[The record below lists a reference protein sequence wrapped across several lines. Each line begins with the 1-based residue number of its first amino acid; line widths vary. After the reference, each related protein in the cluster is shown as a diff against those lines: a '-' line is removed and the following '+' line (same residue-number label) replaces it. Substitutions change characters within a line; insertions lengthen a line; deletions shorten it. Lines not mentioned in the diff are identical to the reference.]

1 MCYVVSLLGYD
12 AIGCSH
18 GVFQAAATSLF
29 APYHRGIRYLVRS
42 TYDTLPGGR
51 GASARCASTR
61 RSLRAGLLGNLGAP
75 LTTATRAPTSSRV
88 RNDSSTVQP
97 CASAAVQ
104 PRARPCGGTTAPKP
118 CSPQATSVHKKNKNK
133 RDILRR
139 TAMHASHRRELLVPR
154 ERRRPVESQR
164 ASSYT
169 PREFMAVQKRRFF
182 VLPMPSHRRP

>member
-1 MCYVVSLLGYD
+1 MVPL
-12 AIGCSH
+12 
-18 GVFQAAATSLF
+18 QT
-29 APYHRGIRYLVRS
+29 PYHRGIRYIRYLPGRREPRFAKRWSLRTELVRI
-42 TYDTLPGGR
+42 L
-51 GASARCASTR
+51 A
-61 RSLRAGLLGNLGAP
+61 AP

-88 RNDSSTVQP
+88 RIDSS
-97 CASAAVQ
+97 ASAALCKCRQ
-104 PRARPCGGTTAPKP
+104 CSSAALCRDHAAAPLFQSPARKP
-118 CSPQATSVHKKNKNK
+118 PASAKKNNSK

-182 VLPMPSHRRP
+182 VLRMASHPHP